1 MYVSEPLHT
10 RYRVHTRRHH
20 IFMVFS
26 IMTSHDECL
35 RVLRLRVTPGS
46 PFTSCMGI
54 KAHQRIAAS
63 TETKQSDTLFCV
75 GIPLS
80 FDEFAMKSVFT
91 CFGDVLNVVMH
102 ANKASASVHS
112 FYRHLDHHITIFAMY
127 DFHVRYRIVT

>member
-10 RYRVHTRRHH
+10 RYRRRHH
-20 IFMVFS
+20 IFLVFS

-91 CFGDVLNVVMH
+91 CFGDVHNVVMH
-102 ANKASASVHS
+102 ANKASAFFPPRSTLH
-112 FYRHLDHHITIFAMY
+112 
-127 DFHVRYRIVT
+127 RYRYLQCMIGNVGFSRIP